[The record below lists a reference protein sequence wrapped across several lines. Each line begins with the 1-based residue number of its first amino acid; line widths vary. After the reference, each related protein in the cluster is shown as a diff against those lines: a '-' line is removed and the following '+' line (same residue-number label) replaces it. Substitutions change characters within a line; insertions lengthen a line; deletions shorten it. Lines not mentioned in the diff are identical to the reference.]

1 MELIQRHLTEKQLTQ
16 IIEKCWEN
24 ENFKQSLIHN
34 PARTIKSELG
44 LDFDIPEGVQ
54 LVVNDQS
61 DSKFIHL
68 NIPPQVD
75 FEDVELTEAELD
87 FVSGGTGS
95 NKPIG
100 G

>member
-1 MELIQRHLTEKQLTQ
+1 MELIQRHFTEKQLTQ

-24 ENFKQSLIHN
+24 ETFKQALIKN
-34 PARTIKSELG
+34 PTSTIKSELG
-44 LDFDIPEGVQ
+44 SNFDLPEGVQ
-54 LVVNDQS
+54 LIVNDQS
-61 DSKFIHL
+61 NSKFIHL

-75 FEDVELTEAELD
+75 FEDVELTDAELD
-87 FVSGGTGS
+87 FVSGGTGG